1 MNNWYTIVLFIH
13 ILAGATWVGAGIL
26 VQGHAESVLRTEGQ
40 VAADRMLQQFAWT
53 KWLFFPM
60 PLLALATGITMVV
73 MNIGIGF
80 GDLWVII
87 ALGLFI
93 LSLVVAGGVGGSYEK
108 KLDAHRE
115 AGTVDSPEF
124 GRLFRSFLRV
134 NAIEMVAVLVI
145 VSMMVFRPL

>member
-1 MNNWYTIVLFIH
+1 MNDWYTIVLFIH
-13 ILAGATWVGAGIL
+13 ILAGATWIGAGIL
-26 VQGHAESVLRTEGQ
+26 VQGHAESVLRKEGQ
-40 VAADRMLQQFAWT
+40 VEADRMLQQFAWT
-53 KWLFFPM
+53 KWLFLPM
-60 PLLALATGITMVV
+60 PLLALATGITMVA
-73 MNIGIGF
+73 MNIGVGF

-87 ALGLFI
+87 ALSLFI
-93 LSLVVAGGVGGSYEK
+93 LSLVLAGGVGGAYEK